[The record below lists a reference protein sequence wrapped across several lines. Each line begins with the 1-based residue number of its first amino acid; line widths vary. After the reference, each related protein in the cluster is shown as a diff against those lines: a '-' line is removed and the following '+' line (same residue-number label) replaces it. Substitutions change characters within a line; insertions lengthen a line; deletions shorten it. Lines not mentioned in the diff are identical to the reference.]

1 MENERI
7 ASARVSSKGQ
17 VTIPR
22 DVRDR
27 LGIRPGDRVIYEVQD
42 SRVVLR
48 KAKPLDEDFLRMQQ
62 EAFSEWASE
71 ADEEAYGDL

>member
-1 MENERI
+1 MTRER

-22 DVRDR
+22 GVREA
-27 LGIRPGDRVIYEVQD
+27 LGLAPGDRIVYEVEG
-42 SRVVLR
+42 SRVLLR
-48 KAKPLDEDFLRMQQ
+48 KAKPLDDDYLEMEQ

-71 ADEEAYGDL
+71 ADEQAYGDL